1 MTFSETFLV
10 VLCILGIMY
19 FGLCLYFEV
28 RAEEREK
35 EWQKRNQSQSYEKN

>member
-19 FGLCLYFEV
+19 FGLYLYFEV

-35 EWQKRNQSQSYEKN
+35 EWLKRNQRQNYGKK